1 MKVFLDTNVL
11 VAAFA
16 TRGLC
21 EDVLRTVLAEHELVI
36 SETVLLELE
45 RTLVKKLKVP
55 ASKARAAVLFV
66 REQAVIAG
74 AGQPVDWPVRDPD
87 DLRIVAAAADAA
99 VDVLVTGDKDLL
111 DVASELPISVVS
123 PRGFWESLR

>member
-1 MKVFLDTNVL
+1 
-11 VAAFA
+11 A

-21 EDVLRTVLAEHELVI
+21 EDVLRTVLAEHELVV

-45 RTLVKKLKVP
+45 RALAKKLRVP
-55 ASKARAAVLFV
+55 ASKARAAVQFV

-74 AGQPVDWPVRDPD
+74 AGQPADWPVRDPD

-99 VDVLVTGDKDLL
+99 VDVLVTGDEDLL
-111 DVASELPISVVS
+111 DVASQLPISVVS